1 MSKQEPEVV
10 GRGRFETSGWRSIA
24 AGVGLFAAGLVV
36 GATFFGDIGETPCY
50 EVEEMAQP
58 ARNVMSA
65 TFGGGEEGR
74 RATRTLLELAREHRS
89 CFHPPEVELFEG
101 QLQSSPGEV
110 ETVEP
115 TVMPSVSVAP
125 SG

>member
-1 MSKQEPEVV
+1 MSKQEREVV
-10 GRGRFETSGWRSIA
+10 GKGRFEVLGWRSIA

-36 GATFFGDIGETPCY
+36 GATFFGDVGETPCY

-74 RATRTLLELAREHRS
+74 QAMRDLLKLAREHPS
-89 CFHPPEVELFEG
+89 CFHPSEVELLED
-101 QLQSSPGEV
+101 QLQSSPGELQ
-110 ETVEP
+110 TVEP
-115 TVMPSVSVAP
+115 TMVPSASVAP